1 MADSPDLEVQFDSTD
16 DDGQLQHD
24 EQISNSDIHVGQG
37 DVIDEQEGEYV
48 DRLMAPFSHVTSRRP
63 PSLKPETYD
72 GTDDW
77 DEYQCHF
84 QVCAELGNL
93 SRDPEIQL
101 QKYFTLIGSYHTMV
115 GSP

>member
-1 MADSPDLEVQFDSTD
+1 MTDSPDLEVQFDSRD

-24 EQISNSDIHVGQG
+24 EQISKSDIHVGQG

-72 GTDDW
+72 GADDW

-84 QVCAELGNL
+84 QVCAELGNVHQYIL
-93 SRDPEIQL
+93 ALGKRQM
-101 QKYFTLIGSYHTMV
+101 Q
-115 GSP
+115 